1 MIQLSTLVRSNVE
14 SRFTS
19 SLKDLQ
25 LMMVILMGVLI
36 PLNTGVMLMIL
47 RRFLSLLN
55 GIIKS
60 AEEVFM
66 HFPVSVLIENTY
78 LTSYFNSKAKH
89 GK

>member
-1 MIQLSTLVRSNVE
+1 ME
-14 SRFTS
+14 AEFAD
-19 SLKDLQ
+19 SLNKLK
-25 LMMVILMGVLI
+25 LLILILMGVLL
-36 PLNTGVMLMIL
+36 PLDIAVMLVISK
-47 RRFLSLLN
+47 RFLNLLN

>member
-1 MIQLSTLVRSNVE
+1 VEGRFSN
-14 SRFTS
+14 
-19 SLKDLQ
+19 SLRDMQIL
-25 LMMVILMGVLI
+25 MVILMGVLI
-36 PLNTGVMLMIL
+36 PLNTVVMLVIS
-47 RRFLSLLN
+47 RKFLSLLN

-66 HFPVSVLIENTY
+66 HFPVSVLVENTY

>member
-1 MIQLSTLVRSNVE
+1 ME
-14 SRFTS
+14 SRFSS
-19 SLKDLQ
+19 SLSDMQIL
-25 LMMVILMGVLI
+25 MVILMGVLI
-36 PLNTGVMLMIL
+36 PLNTVVMLVIS

-66 HFPVSVLIENTY
+66 HFPVSVLVENTY